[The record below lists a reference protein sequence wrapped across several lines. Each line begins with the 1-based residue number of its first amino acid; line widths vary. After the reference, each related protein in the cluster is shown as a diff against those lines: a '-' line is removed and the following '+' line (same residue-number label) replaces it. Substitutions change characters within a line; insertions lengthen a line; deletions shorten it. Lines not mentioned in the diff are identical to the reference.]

1 MARERTGEPARP
13 QPRAPGHGVNI
24 AELRQLVSLM
34 QNSDI
39 EEITIE
45 RDADALRLHLRK
57 PASGGVHPLD
67 MSGVTIDAETHGET
81 GLGGDDASQTGAD
94 TFGQVTAPLVGRFH
108 VGSKPGAKPLV
119 AVGDVVRQGQT
130 IGSIETLNVFN
141 EVEACIGGRVA
152 EVHVAEG
159 QPVEYGQLLI
169 SIQPHGV

>member
-13 QPRAPGHGVNI
+13 QSRAPGQGVNI

-34 QNSDI
+34 QNSDV

-57 PASGGVHPLD
+57 PASGGTHSLNMP
-67 MSGVTIDAETHGET
+67 GVAIDAESHGEM
-81 GLGGDDASQTGAD
+81 GLDSDDASQSGGD
-94 TFGQVTAPLVGRFH
+94 KFGQVTAPLVGRFH
-108 VGSKPGAKPLV
+108 VGAKPGAKPLV

-169 SIQPHGV
+169 TIQPHGV